1 MVSDRCWCSE
11 SEVLRFVKNKKTE
24 IPAPTKRC
32 KSNQDVVIGAKP
44 VKKAAPAKLSDE
56 VSVEPQPLKHVDS
69 LTLLAKK
76 KLRKPEEECE
86 ANVSTKAT
94 ASDTSS
100 LDLRSWFSHAEH
112 PTASS
117 ECNSKLRGLFSTDS
131 VASRPS
137 STVSFDP
144 RVLFGGAEG
153 ASKKS
158 SGTRTTTDV
167 PSLIEASA
175 QTSWSEAK
183 TSLSELHHVVTQL
196 REAGALL
203 QKTVEM
209 VAHGGPKSERPVAPT
224 AKLSFTD
231 LPALRVAAIEA
242 ADAQELLTSLGR
254 VGSVSG
260 YVKLLEVI
268 ADDYVRLTKLVGR
281 HNHSLV

>member
-1 MVSDRCWCSE
+1 M
-11 SEVLRFVKNKKTE
+11 
-24 IPAPTKRC
+24 
-32 KSNQDVVIGAKP
+32 
-44 VKKAAPAKLSDE
+44 
-56 VSVEPQPLKHVDS
+56 
-69 LTLLAKK
+69 
-76 KLRKPEEECE
+76 
-86 ANVSTKAT
+86 STKAT

-112 PTASS
+112 PTTSS
-117 ECNSKLRGLFSTDS
+117 ERNSKLRGLFSDS
-131 VASRPS
+131 VASRRS

-144 RVLFGGAEG
+144 RVLFED

-183 TSLSELHHVVTQL
+183 TPLSGSFSPLPSRSSLRLVAELHQVVTQL

-209 VAHGGPKSERPVAPT
+209 VAHGGPKSERPATPA

-231 LPALRVAAIEA
+231 LPGEWSVLPSHPLIPLAALRVAAVEA
-242 ADAQELLTSLGR
+242 ADAQELLASLGS
-254 VGSVSG
+254 VGSVSA

-281 HNHSLV
+281 QHHSLV